1 MNKIFKLLWLNLA
14 VVPALFACFIGG
26 LFFSEWL
33 RIRVIADP
41 KIIGNYYFGGKAMV
55 VHESWRYASASTYA
69 WTSLVEGIFLLAL
82 GMFTF
87 GASIKSKGRNTAF
100 GCLII
105 FICFLIVSAA

>member
-26 LFFSEWL
+26 LFLSEWV
-33 RIRVIADP
+33 RIGIIADF
-41 KIIGNYYFGGKAMV
+41 KIIGNYFGGKAMV

-82 GMFTF
+82 GTFTF
-87 GASIKSKGRNTAF
+87 VASIKSKGRNTAI